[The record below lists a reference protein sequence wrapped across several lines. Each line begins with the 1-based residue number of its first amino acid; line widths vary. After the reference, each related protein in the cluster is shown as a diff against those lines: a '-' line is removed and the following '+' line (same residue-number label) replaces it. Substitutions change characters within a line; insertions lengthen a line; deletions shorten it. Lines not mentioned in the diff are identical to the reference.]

1 MRIINNFDAV
11 RANRP
16 HEALRDETFHHRG
29 EQEGFHVHVE
39 QTRDA
44 SNGVIG
50 VQRAENKVTSHR
62 GTNRDVRRLDIAD
75 LTNHHYIRIL
85 SQNVA
90 ETFGESQINFWFHID
105 LRNTGNTVLDRF
117 FDRDDAALH

>member
-1 MRIINNFDAV
+1 M
-11 RANRP
+11 
-16 HEALRDETFHHRG
+16 
-29 EQEGFHVHVE
+29 
-39 QTRDA
+39 
-44 SNGVIG
+44 
-50 VQRAENKVTSHR
+50 QRAENKVTSHR
-62 GTNRDVRRLDIAD
+62 RANRDVRRLDITD